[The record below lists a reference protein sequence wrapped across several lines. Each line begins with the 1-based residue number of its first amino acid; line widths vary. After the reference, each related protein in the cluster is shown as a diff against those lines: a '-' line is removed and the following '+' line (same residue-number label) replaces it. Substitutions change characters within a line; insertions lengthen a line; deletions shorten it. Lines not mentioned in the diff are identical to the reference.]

1 MPKSVLCADALN
13 CLREGTLENGLET
26 EQGNG
31 FFKATSLPGVNKN
44 ISLINNWMGTGDL
57 GPGGIWGRV

>member
-31 FFKATSLPGVNKN
+31 VFKATSLPGVNKN
-44 ISLINNWMGTGDL
+44 IFT
-57 GPGGIWGRV
+57 